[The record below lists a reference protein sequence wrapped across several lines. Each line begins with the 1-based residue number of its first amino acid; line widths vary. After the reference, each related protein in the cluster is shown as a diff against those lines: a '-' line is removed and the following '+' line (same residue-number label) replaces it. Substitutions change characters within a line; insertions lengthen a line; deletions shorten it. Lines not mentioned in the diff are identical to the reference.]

1 MTHLALGGAATAEG
15 MRTDSPHS
23 FWEMDNP
30 LNSRPSGRALQAAL
44 EKALAEGHRCTRPL
58 RLQCSGHGDHEAHWR
73 YAPCD
78 TRYEDQCE
86 PCARRYAAQTRAVI
100 QGGLTTHAADDALA
114 FTLTAPGASEFGEA
128 PQSGRTATRPFKY
141 EHAVAWNACL
151 RQAVHDFLQRVKR
164 AAKERGADATA
175 IAYWVVI
182 EFQQRGLGHVH
193 GVICGATAEDI
204 LTAAHGG
211 RVLTGGR
218 TVQVS
223 IGRTGRKNGKPQQRV
238 DRRAGHM
245 VARSVRHIAPRAI
258 AGVRSQANAMTVE
271 LASAGKPFGGKHW
284 ARVAEPDDDT
294 LLSADEFIDLLD
306 LRARK
311 ALGRGD
317 ETTTHLDWRWGEQVH
332 VERFPAKSGAARGNL
347 ARYLAKYVTKSI
359 GVAPGTEGTASAH
372 QRQLMEAA
380 SLLPCAAHGFYLC
393 GCTREAAAIASF
405 GLTGN
410 PYSQS
415 SNWGLSLTEL
425 RQARSAGKI
434 RHCTWQVVG
443 SGYPALVSEGLRE
456 QEQYRARARGR
467 LDLRAVLRSLVV
479 PIAGPAAP

>member
-1 MTHLALGGAATAEG
+1 MTHPALGGAATAEG
-15 MRTDSPHS
+15 VRTDSPQS

-30 LNSRPSGRALQAAL
+30 LSGRPSGRALQAAL
-44 EKALAEGHRCTRPL
+44 EKALTEGHRCTRPL
-58 RLQCSGHGDHEAHWR
+58 RLQCSGHGDHAAHWR

-86 PCARRYAAQTRAVI
+86 PCARRYAAQMRAVI
-100 QGGLTTHAADDALA
+100 QGGLTAHAADDALA

-128 PQSGRTATRPFKY
+128 PAPGRIATRPFKY
-141 EHAVAWNACL
+141 ERAVAWNACL

-164 AAKERGADATA
+164 AAKERGADPTA

-182 EFQQRGLGHVH
+182 EFQRRGLGHVH

-204 LTAAHGG
+204 LTAAHGE
-211 RVLTGGR
+211 VVATGGR

-223 IGRTGRKNGKPQQRV
+223 IGKTGTKDGKPRKRV
-238 DRRAGHM
+238 ERREGHS
-245 VARSVRHIAPRAI
+245 VARAVRHIAPTSI

-271 LASAGKPFGGKHW
+271 LASAGRPFGGKHW
-284 ARVAEPDDDT
+284 ARIPEPTDDA
-294 LLSADEFIDLLD
+294 LLSADEFIDMLD
-306 LRARK
+306 LRSRR
-311 ALGRGD
+311 ALGRSD
-317 ETTTHLDWRWGEQVH
+317 QTITRLAWRWGEQVH
-332 VERFPAKSGAARGNL
+332 VERFPAKSSAARGKL

-359 GVAPGTEGTASAH
+359 GVAPGAEDTASPH
-372 QRQLMEAA
+372 QRQLMETA
-380 SLLPCAAHGFYLC
+380 SLLPCATHGFYLC

-425 RQARSAGKI
+425 RQARSAGEI
-434 RHCTWQVVG
+434 RDCTWQVVG
-443 SGYPALVSEGLRE
+443 SGYPSLVSEALRE
-456 QEQYRARARGR
+456 QEQYRALARRR
-467 LDLRAVLRSLVV
+467 LDLRSVLRSLVV